1 MLNSFS
7 LKLSVCICTQS
18 ALITFKKI
26 CWLRVLLLS
35 HLWILITYFLDSFL
49 MSLKVNDLIA
59 DEEEKEENKEMN
71 DSLFI

>member
-7 LKLSVCICTQS
+7 LKLFVCICTQS

-26 CWLRVLLLS
+26 CQLRILLLL
-35 HLWILITYFLDSFL
+35 HLQVLITYFFDSFSMNL
-49 MSLKVNDLIA
+49 RVDDLIA
-59 DEEEKEENKEMN
+59 DEEEEEKDRKMN